1 KTASGWDAA
10 KSIAIGLHPCGMTV
24 SRSGR
29 SLFVANAASD
39 TVSVIDTRTDTV
51 VETIDCRPEAR
62 LPFGS
67 GSNAVALSPDGG
79 TLYVAN
85 GTNNC
90 VAVVRL
96 GRAAREDAGGPE
108 RSELEGLIP
117 TGWYPGALALS
128 AAGRRL
134 CVANVKG
141 HGALSQPRPAEKGRN
156 SHDHLGTVSLIDV
169 PDAAELAR
177 LTGRVNANNRLA
189 YSLAGLEK

>member
-67 GSNAVALSPDGG
+67 GANAVALSPDGG

-90 VAVVRL
+90 VAVARL
-96 GRAAREDAGGPE
+96 GRAAREDGGGADH
-108 RSELEGLIP
+108 SHVQGLIT
-117 TGWYPGALALS
+117 TGWYPGAVAVS
-128 AAGRRL
+128 ADGKRL
-134 CVANVKG
+134 FVANVKG
-141 HGALSQPRPAEKGRN
+141 HGSLSQPRPADKGKN
-156 SHDHLGTVSLIDV
+156 SHDALGSVSLIDV

-177 LTGRVNANNRLA
+177 
-189 YSLAGLEK
+189 